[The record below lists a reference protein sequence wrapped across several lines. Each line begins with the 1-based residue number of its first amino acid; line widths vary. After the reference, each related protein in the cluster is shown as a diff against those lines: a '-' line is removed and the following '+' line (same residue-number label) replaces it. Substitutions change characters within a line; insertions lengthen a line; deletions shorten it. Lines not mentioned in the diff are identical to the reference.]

1 MQSSRPA
8 KQMALMTT
16 ELFLGP
22 MRTAPMVEY
31 ARGKL
36 GPSLS
41 LVRSFIRRVEQQDY
55 VGAIAHFYHEDA
67 TMQEN
72 QDPPRC
78 GRGALLAHEMD
89 LLVRYGQIPVRK
101 VERFAINGNIVF
113 INWQFELNVG
123 CLGKRLFDEVAM
135 QVWDGDRIRHERF
148 YYDPAQI
155 RPAT

>member
-1 MQSSRPA
+1 MV
-8 KQMALMTT
+8 T
-16 ELFLGP
+16 ELFLEP
-22 MRTAPMVEY
+22 QRTAPVVQY
-31 ARGKL
+31 ANGRT

-67 TMQEN
+67 SVQEN
-72 QDPPRC
+72 QDPPRA
-78 GRGALLAHEMD
+78 GRAALIAHEMD

-101 VERFAINGNIVF
+101 VERFAINGNAVF
-113 INWQFELNVG
+113 INWQFELNVP

-135 QVWDGDRIRHERF
+135 QEWDGDRIRCERF

-155 RPAT
+155 RPST